1 MRDELTRQVK
11 NLDLTEIKM
20 VFGNVE
26 KVLLQQKIIN
36 KYGENL
42 IVRNSW
48 Y

>member
-42 IVRNSW
+42 IVRNS
-48 Y
+48 